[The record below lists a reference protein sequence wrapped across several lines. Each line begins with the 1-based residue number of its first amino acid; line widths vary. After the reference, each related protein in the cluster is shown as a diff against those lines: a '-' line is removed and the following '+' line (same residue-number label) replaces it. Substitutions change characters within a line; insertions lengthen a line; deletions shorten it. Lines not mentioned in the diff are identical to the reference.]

1 MYEDQYGEFV
11 CRYWGKRVGLTR
23 YHIRESV
30 LGSIHRLATDI
41 IFLLNN
47 VICSDEV

>member
-1 MYEDQYGEFV
+1 MSEDQYGEFA
-11 CRYWGKRVGLTR
+11 CGYYDKRVGLTR

-30 LGSIHRLATDI
+30 LGSIHRPATDI

-47 VICSDEV
+47 VI